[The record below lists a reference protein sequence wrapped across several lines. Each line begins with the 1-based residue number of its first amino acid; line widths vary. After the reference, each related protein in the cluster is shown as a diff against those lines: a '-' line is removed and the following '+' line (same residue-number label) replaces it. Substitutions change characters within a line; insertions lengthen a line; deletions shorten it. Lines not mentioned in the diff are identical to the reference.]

1 MWVPGAIT
9 ATSAA
14 RTRMNPAEAAR
25 APDGATYTTTGAREV
40 IMRETIARVES
51 TRPPGVRRM
60 NRTTEAPVVSAWSI
74 AVVRNSDAIGWMMPS
89 YSATSATRSE
99 EHTSELQSRG

>member
-1 MWVPGAIT
+1 
-9 ATSAA
+9 
-14 RTRMNPAEAAR
+14 
-25 APDGATYTTTGAREV
+25 
-40 IMRETIARVES
+40 MRETIARVES

-89 YSATSATRSE
+89 YSATSATGRCWVSGWCCAMSGAAAASSASPVPRM
-99 EHTSELQSRG
+99 TARPTMTRFYA